1 MKLAWKLAAVA
12 IAVIAIAWL
21 AFCWFEADT
30 EIRVLCSM
38 FHPGLE
44 REHVVHTLDTGEH
57 LWYRNVGDDEGDA
70 PILVDSY
77 YNLRSSRC
85 VVEFE
90 AGRVVSS
97 TYTGRAIAEP

>member
-1 MKLAWKLAAVA
+1 MKLAFRLMAVA
-12 IAVIAIAWL
+12 IGVIAVAYL
-21 AFCWFEADT
+21 LFCWFEADT

-44 REHVVHTLDTGEH
+44 REHVIHTLDTGEH
-57 LWYRNVGDDEGDA
+57 LWYRSEGDVEDS

-77 YNLRSSRC
+77 YNLRLTRC

-97 TYTGRAIAEP
+97 TYTG

>member
-1 MKLAWKLAAVA
+1 MKLALKLAAIAIVA
-12 IAVIAIAWL
+12 IAAAWL
-21 AFCWFEADT
+21 VFSWFEADT

-57 LWYRNVGDDEGDA
+57 LWYRTDADSVDA
-70 PILVDSY
+70 PILVDSLF
-77 YNLRSSRC
+77 NLRLSRC

-97 TYTGRAIAEP
+97 TYTGRAKAEP